1 MSILGSMFKVAGT
14 IVEGCGKVIVDVVE
28 TVESETRAYKSS
40 EQYIKDKEQRD
51 EIIAEMKENWKKI
64 QENTKEFAKTYKK
77 GE

>member
-14 IVEGCGKVIVDVVE
+14 VIEGCGKVIVDVVE
-28 TVESETRAYKSS
+28 TVENETKAYKSS

-51 EIIAEMKENWKKI
+51 EIIAEMKGNWKRI
-64 QENTKEFAKTYKK
+64 QENTKELAKTYKK

>member
-14 IVEGCGKVIVDVVE
+14 VIEGCGKVIVDVVE

-51 EIIAEMKENWKKI
+51 EIIAEMKGNWKKI
-64 QENTKEFAKTYKK
+64 QENTKELAKTYKK

>member
-14 IVEGCGKVIVDVVE
+14 VIEGCGKVIVDVVE
-28 TVESETRAYKSS
+28 TVESETKAYKSS

-51 EIIAEMKENWKKI
+51 EIIAEMKGNWKKI
-64 QENTKEFAKTYKK
+64 QENTRELAKTYKK

>member
-14 IVEGCGKVIVDVVE
+14 VIEGCGKVIVDVVE
-28 TVESETRAYKSS
+28 TVENENRAYKSS

-51 EIIAEMKENWKKI
+51 EIIAEMKENWRKI

>member
-1 MSILGSMFKVAGT
+1 MFKVAGT
-14 IVEGCGKVIVDVVE
+14 VIEGCGKVIVDVVE
-28 TVESETRAYKSS
+28 TVENENRAYKSS

>member
-14 IVEGCGKVIVDVVE
+14 VIEGCGKVIVDVVE
-28 TVESETRAYKSS
+28 TVESETKAYKSS

-51 EIIAEMKENWKKI
+51 EIIAEMKGNWKRI
-64 QENTKEFAKTYKK
+64 QENTKELAKTYKK

>member
-14 IVEGCGKVIVDVVE
+14 VIEGCGKVIVDVVE
-28 TVESETRAYKSS
+28 TVESETKAYKSS

-51 EIIAEMKENWKKI
+51 EIIAEMKDNWKRI
-64 QENTKEFAKTYKK
+64 QENTRELAKTYKK